1 MSTVRMTQ
9 APRVAR
15 QLPARASLRSINLSG
30 LTNSPSSRI
39 VVATITFGAIAI
51 AIFQLL
57 LHIATSSSVYE
68 LSHLQTEK
76 RELTTTTQ
84 ILGQQVD
91 SLASQQNLANAAQK
105 LGMISNANPVFLRL
119 EDQKVFGK
127 PKAALTADGRVS
139 RNLVPNS
146 AMVRTSVIADPTAS
160 LAADSANA
168 TSTTG
173 STIETGTPQA
183 AGFVAVKS
191 NVANGSSA
199 IRSVVSTSGGI
210 PASPTH

>member
-1 MSTVRMTQ
+1 MSAIRLTQ
-9 APRVAR
+9 PQRNSR

-30 LTNSPSSRI
+30 LASSPSSRV
-39 VVATITFGAIAI
+39 VVATITLGAIGI
-51 AIFQLL
+51 AILQLL

-119 EDQKVFGK
+119 ADQKVFGK

-146 AMVRTSVIADPTAS
+146 AMIRSSVLATPTTEAATG
-160 LAADSANA
+160 LAAVE
-168 TSTTG
+168 TTG
-173 STIETGTPQA
+173 ANPQA
-183 AGFVAVKS
+183 AGFVAVKP

-199 IRSVVSTSGGI
+199 VSSVVSNSGGI

>member
-1 MSTVRMTQ
+1 MSTARLTQ
-9 APRVAR
+9 APRSAR
-15 QLPARASLRSINLSG
+15 QLPARSSLRSINLSG
-30 LTNSPSSRI
+30 LTNSPSSR
-39 VVATITFGAIAI
+39 VVVLTITLGAVAI

-76 RELTTTTQ
+76 RELSTTTQ

-146 AMVRTSVIADPTAS
+146 AMTLSSVIVAPETTPATE
-160 LAADSANA
+160 LAAAGSA
-168 TSTTG
+168 
-173 STIETGTPQA
+173 PQA
-183 AGFVAVKS
+183 AAFVPVKG
-191 NVANGSSA
+191 NVANGSTA
-199 IRSVVSTSGGI
+199 IGSVVSNSGGI

>member
-1 MSTVRMTQ
+1 MSTARLTQ
-9 APRVAR
+9 APRSAR

-30 LTNSPSSRI
+30 LANSSSSRVVVLTI
-39 VVATITFGAIAI
+39 SAGVVAIAL
-51 AIFQLL
+51 FQLL

-76 RELTTTTQ
+76 RELTTSTQ

-91 SLASQQNLANAAQK
+91 SLSSQQNLANAAEK

-146 AMVRTSVIADPTAS
+146 AMTRTSVIADPAATATVETATGNP
-160 LAADSANA
+160 AA
-168 TSTTG
+168 
-173 STIETGTPQA
+173 QA
-183 AGFVAVKS
+183 AAFVPVNS
-191 NVANGSSA
+191 NVANGSTA
-199 IRSVVSTSGGI
+199 VRSVISTSGGI

>member
-1 MSTVRMTQ
+1 MSTVRLTQ
-9 APRVAR
+9 APRAAR

-30 LTNSPSSRI
+30 LANSPSSRV
-39 VVATITFGAIAI
+39 VVATITLGAIAI

-76 RELTTTTQ
+76 RDLTTTTQ

-91 SLASQQNLANAAQK
+91 SLASQQNLANAAEK

-119 EDQKVFGK
+119 ADQKVFGK
-127 PKAALTADGRVS
+127 PTAALTIDGRVS
-139 RNLVPNS
+139 RNLVPNA
-146 AMVRTSVIADPTAS
+146 AMVRSSVIVDPTVTNTV
-160 LAADSANA
+160 DA
-168 TSTTG
+168 TSTSVTG
-173 STIETGTPQA
+173 MQPLA
-183 AGFVAVKS
+183 AGVTPVNP
-191 NVANGSSA
+191 NVAKVPSSVS
-199 IRSVVSTSGGI
+199 SVVSSSGGI

>member
-1 MSTVRMTQ
+1 MSTVRLTQ
-9 APRVAR
+9 AQRSPR

-30 LTNSPSSRI
+30 LTSSSSSRV
-39 VVATITFGAIAI
+39 VVATITLGAIAI

-68 LSHLQTEK
+68 LAHLQSEK

-119 EDQKVFGK
+119 ADQKVFGK

-146 AMVRTSVIADPTAS
+146 AMIRTSVITAPTATLAS
-160 LAADSANA
+160 DLAAPVSAVA
-168 TSTTG
+168 
-173 STIETGTPQA
+173 PQA
-183 AGFVAVKS
+183 AGLVAVKP
-191 NVANGSSA
+191 NVAPVTTAVS
-199 IRSVVSTSGGI
+199 SVVSISGGI

>member
-1 MSTVRMTQ
+1 
-9 APRVAR
+9 
-15 QLPARASLRSINLSG
+15 
-30 LTNSPSSRI
+30 
-39 VVATITFGAIAI
+39 VVVLTITLGAVAI

-76 RELTTTTQ
+76 RELSTTTQ

-146 AMVRTSVIADPTAS
+146 AMIRSSVIVTPETIPATEMAASGTA
-160 LAADSANA
+160 
-168 TSTTG
+168 
-173 STIETGTPQA
+173 PQA
-183 AGFVAVKS
+183 AAFVTVKA
-191 NVANGSSA
+191 NVANGSTA
-199 IRSVVSTSGGI
+199 IGSVVSNSGGI

>member
-1 MSTVRMTQ
+1 MSTARLTQ
-9 APRVAR
+9 APRSAR

-30 LTNSPSSRI
+30 LTSSPSSRV
-39 VVATITFGAIAI
+39 VVATITLGAVAI

-91 SLASQQNLANAAQK
+91 SLASQQNLANAAEK

-146 AMVRTSVIADPTAS
+146 AMIRTSVIADPTS
-160 LAADSANA
+160 TLAADA
-168 TSTTG
+168 TNTVA
-173 STIETGTPQA
+173 TGTPQA
-183 AGFVAVKS
+183 AGFVAVKA
-191 NVANGSSA
+191 NVANTPSA
-199 IRSVVSTSGGI
+199 VSSVVSTSGGI

>member
-1 MSTVRMTQ
+1 MSTARLTQ
-9 APRVAR
+9 APRSAR
-15 QLPARASLRSINLSG
+15 QLPARATLRSINLSG
-30 LTNSPSSRI
+30 LANSSSSRVVVLTI
-39 VVATITFGAIAI
+39 SAGVVAIAL
-51 AIFQLL
+51 FQLL

-76 RELTTTTQ
+76 RELTTSTQ

-91 SLASQQNLANAAQK
+91 SLSSQQNLANAAEK

-146 AMVRTSVIADPTAS
+146 AMIRSSVIADPAATA
-160 LAADSANA
+160 AVDTA
-168 TSTTG
+168 
-173 STIETGTPQA
+173 TGTQA
-183 AGFVAVKS
+183 AQAAAFVPVNS
-191 NVANGSSA
+191 NVANGSTA
-199 IRSVVSTSGGI
+199 VRSVISTSGGI

>member
-1 MSTVRMTQ
+1 MSTARLTQ
-9 APRVAR
+9 APRSAR

-30 LTNSPSSRI
+30 LANSSSSRVVVMTI
-39 VVATITFGAIAI
+39 SAGVVAIAL
-51 AIFQLL
+51 FQLL

-76 RELTTTTQ
+76 RELTTSTQ

-91 SLASQQNLANAAQK
+91 SLSSQQNLANAAEK

-146 AMVRTSVIADPTAS
+146 AMIRTSVIADPAATA
-160 LAADSANA
+160 AVDTA
-168 TSTTG
+168 
-173 STIETGTPQA
+173 TGTPAAQA
-183 AGFVAVKS
+183 AAFVPVNS
-191 NVANGSSA
+191 NVANGSTPV
-199 IRSVVSTSGGI
+199 RSVISTSGGI

>member
-1 MSTVRMTQ
+1 MSTVRLTQ
-9 APRVAR
+9 AQRSPR

-30 LTNSPSSRI
+30 LTNSSSSRV
-39 VVATITFGAIAI
+39 VVATITLGAIAI

-68 LSHLQTEK
+68 LAHLQGEK

-91 SLASQQNLANAAQK
+91 SLASQQNLANAAEK

-119 EDQKVFGK
+119 ADQKVFGK

-139 RNLVPNS
+139 RNLVPNA
-146 AMVRTSVIADPTAS
+146 AMIRTSVITTATATLPS
-160 LAADSANA
+160 ELESAVAAGN
-168 TSTTG
+168 
-173 STIETGTPQA
+173 PQA
-183 AGFVAVKS
+183 AGFVAVKP
-191 NVANGSSA
+191 NVAPMTTAVS
-199 IRSVVSTSGGI
+199 SVVSNSGGI

>member
-1 MSTVRMTQ
+1 MSTARLTQ
-9 APRVAR
+9 APRATR

-30 LTNSPSSRI
+30 LTNSSSSRV
-39 VVATITFGAIAI
+39 VVATITLGAVAI

-68 LSHLQTEK
+68 LAHLQTEK
-76 RELTTTTQ
+76 RDLTTTTQ

-91 SLASQQNLANAAQK
+91 SLASQQNLANAAEK

-119 EDQKVFGK
+119 EDQRVFGK

-139 RNLVPNS
+139 RNLVPNA
-146 AMVRTSVIADPTAS
+146 AMVRSSVIVAP
-160 LAADSANA
+160 
-168 TSTTG
+168 TSTVAEAAAPVSG
-173 STIETGTPQA
+173 AAPQA
-183 AGFVAVKS
+183 AAFVPAKV
-191 NVANGSSA
+191 NVANGSTAVS
-199 IRSVVSTSGGI
+199 SVVSISGGI

>member
-1 MSTVRMTQ
+1 V
-9 APRVAR
+9 
-15 QLPARASLRSINLSG
+15 
-30 LTNSPSSRI
+30 
-39 VVATITFGAIAI
+39 AI

-57 LHIATSSSVYE
+57 LHIGTSSSVYE
-68 LSHLQTEK
+68 LAHLQSEK

-119 EDQKVFGK
+119 ADQKVFGK

-146 AMVRTSVIADPTAS
+146 AMIRTSVITAPTETLTAE
-160 LAADSANA
+160 LAAGTNA
-168 TSTTG
+168 A
-173 STIETGTPQA
+173 TPQA
-183 AGFVAVKS
+183 AGFVAVKP
-191 NVANGSSA
+191 NVAPVANAVS
-199 IRSVVSTSGGI
+199 SVVSNSGGI

>member
-1 MSTVRMTQ
+1 MSTARLTQ
-9 APRVAR
+9 AQRSPR

-30 LTNSPSSRI
+30 LTNSSSSRV
-39 VVATITFGAIAI
+39 VVATITLGAITI

-68 LSHLQTEK
+68 LAHLQGEK

-119 EDQKVFGK
+119 ADQKVFGK

-146 AMVRTSVIADPTAS
+146 AMTRTSVIATPTAA
-160 LAADSANA
+160 LATELESGTAVAN
-168 TSTTG
+168 
-173 STIETGTPQA
+173 PQA
-183 AGFVAVKS
+183 AGLVAVKP
-191 NVANGSSA
+191 NVAPVSTVVS
-199 IRSVVSTSGGI
+199 SVVSNSGGI

>member
-1 MSTVRMTQ
+1 MSTVRLTQ
-9 APRVAR
+9 APRSAR
-15 QLPARASLRSINLSG
+15 QLPDRASLRSINLSG
-30 LTNSPSSRI
+30 LTSSPSSRV
-39 VVATITFGAIAI
+39 VVATITLGAVAI

-91 SLASQQNLANAAQK
+91 SLASQQNLANAAEK

-146 AMVRTSVIADPTAS
+146 AMIRTSVIADPTS
-160 LAADSANA
+160 TLAADA
-168 TSTTG
+168 TNTVA
-173 STIETGTPQA
+173 TGTPQA
-183 AGFVAVKS
+183 AGFVAVKA
-191 NVANGSSA
+191 NVANTPSA
-199 IRSVVSTSGGI
+199 VSSVVSTSGGI

>member
-1 MSTVRMTQ
+1 MSTARLTQ
-9 APRVAR
+9 PTRSTR
-15 QLPARASLRSINLSG
+15 QLPARSGLRSINLTG
-30 LTNSPSSRI
+30 LTNSSSSRV
-39 VVATITFGAIAI
+39 VVATITLGAVAI

-76 RELTTTTQ
+76 RELTTSTQ

-91 SLASQQNLANAAQK
+91 SLASQQNLANAAEK

-119 EDQKVFGK
+119 ADQKVFGK

-146 AMVRTSVIADPTAS
+146 AMIRSSVISDPA
-160 LAADSANA
+160 A
-168 TSTTG
+168 TSDATTVAG
-173 STIETGTPQA
+173 STTAQV
-183 AGFVAVKS
+183 AGFVNV
-191 NVANGSSA
+191 NVANGSTA
-199 IRSVVSTSGGI
+199 VRSVISTSGGI

>member
-1 MSTVRMTQ
+1 MSTARLTQ
-9 APRVAR
+9 APTAVR

-30 LTNSPSSRI
+30 LTNSSSSRVI
-39 VVATITFGAIAI
+39 VATITLGAVAIAI
-51 AIFQLL
+51 LQLL

-76 RELTTTTQ
+76 RELSTTTQ

-91 SLASQQNLANAAQK
+91 SLASQQNLANAAEK

-119 EDQKVFGK
+119 ADEKVFGK

-146 AMVRTSVIADPTAS
+146 AMTSSSIIAAPTAIQ
-160 LAADSANA
+160 AADGS
-168 TSTTG
+168 TSTIAG
-173 STIETGTPQA
+173 APQA
-183 AGFVAVKS
+183 AAFIPVNA
-191 NVANGSSA
+191 NVANPSTA
-199 IRSVVSTSGGI
+199 VHSVVSTSGGI

>member
-1 MSTVRMTQ
+1 M
-9 APRVAR
+9 
-15 QLPARASLRSINLSG
+15 
-30 LTNSPSSRI
+30 
-39 VVATITFGAIAI
+39 
-51 AIFQLL
+51 FQLL

-68 LSHLQTEK
+68 LAHLQSEK

-119 EDQKVFGK
+119 ADQKVFGK

-146 AMVRTSVIADPTAS
+146 AMIRTSVITAPTAA
-160 LAADSANA
+160 LTGELEADAAGAN
-168 TSTTG
+168 
-173 STIETGTPQA
+173 PQA
-183 AGFVAVKS
+183 AGFVAVKP
-191 NVANGSSA
+191 NVAPVTTVVG
-199 IRSVVSTSGGI
+199 SVVSKSDGI
-210 PASPTH
+210 PASPTR

>member
-1 MSTVRMTQ
+1 MSTVRLTQ
-9 APRVAR
+9 APRAAR
-15 QLPARASLRSINLSG
+15 QLPARSSLRSINLSG
-30 LTNSPSSRI
+30 LANSSSSR
-39 VVATITFGAIAI
+39 VVVLTITLGAVGI

-68 LSHLQTEK
+68 LSHLQAEK

-91 SLASQQNLANAAQK
+91 SLASQQNLANSAEK

-146 AMVRTSVIADPTAS
+146 AMIRSSVIVSPNAS
-160 LAADSANA
+160 GISDAAA
-168 TSTTG
+168 TG
-173 STIETGTPQA
+173 NLPQA
-183 AGFVAVKS
+183 AGFVPVKL
-191 NVANGSSA
+191 NVANTSTAVG
-199 IRSVVSTSGGI
+199 SVVSNSGGI

>member
-1 MSTVRMTQ
+1 MSTARLTQ
-9 APRVAR
+9 APRSAR
-15 QLPARASLRSINLSG
+15 QLPARSSLRSINLSG
-30 LTNSPSSRI
+30 LTNSPSSR
-39 VVATITFGAIAI
+39 VVVLTITLGAVAI

-68 LSHLQTEK
+68 LSHLQTER
-76 RELTTTTQ
+76 RELSTTTQ

-146 AMVRTSVIADPTAS
+146 AMTLSSVIVAPETTPATES
-160 LAADSANA
+160 AAAAGSA
-168 TSTTG
+168 
-173 STIETGTPQA
+173 PQA
-183 AGFVAVKS
+183 AAFVPVKG
-191 NVANGSSA
+191 NVANGSTA
-199 IRSVVSTSGGI
+199 IGSVVSNSGGI

>member
-1 MSTVRMTQ
+1 MSTVRLTQ
-9 APRVAR
+9 APRTSR

-30 LTNSPSSRI
+30 LTNSSSSRV
-39 VVATITFGAIAI
+39 VVATITVGAIAI

-146 AMVRTSVIADPTAS
+146 AMTRTSVIADPTS
-160 LAADSANA
+160 ILAADA
-168 TSTTG
+168 TNTISTG
-173 STIETGTPQA
+173 APQA
-183 AGFVAVKS
+183 AGFVKV
-191 NVANGSSA
+191 NVANGSSPVN
-199 IRSVVSTSGGI
+199 SVVSSSGGI

>member
-1 MSTVRMTQ
+1 MSTVRLNQ
-9 APRVAR
+9 APRAAR
-15 QLPARASLRSINLSG
+15 QLPARSSLRSINLSG
-30 LTNSPSSRI
+30 LANSSSSR
-39 VVATITFGAIAI
+39 VVVLTITVGAVAI

-91 SLASQQNLANAAQK
+91 SLASQQNLANAAEK

-146 AMVRTSVIADPTAS
+146 AMIRSSVIESPATLTA
-160 LAADSANA
+160 AEA
-168 TSTTG
+168 TPSG
-173 STIETGTPQA
+173 LLPQA
-183 AGFVAVKS
+183 AAFVPVKS
-191 NVANGSSA
+191 NVANGSTAVS
-199 IRSVVSTSGGI
+199 SVVSTGGGI

>member
-1 MSTVRMTQ
+1 MSTVRLTQ
-9 APRVAR
+9 APGAAR

-30 LTNSPSSRI
+30 LTSSSSSRV
-39 VVATITFGAIAI
+39 VVATITLGAVAIAI
-51 AIFQLL
+51 LQLL
-57 LHIATSSSVYE
+57 LNIATSSSVYE

-76 RELTTTTQ
+76 RDLSTTTQ

-91 SLASQQNLANAAQK
+91 SLASQQNLANAAEK

-119 EDQKVFGK
+119 SDERVFGK

-146 AMVRTSVIADPTAS
+146 AMTQSSVIADPAATATV
-160 LAADSANA
+160 AA
-168 TSTTG
+168 G
-173 STIETGTPQA
+173 STPNAGAPQA
-183 AGFVAVKS
+183 LGFVAVKS

-199 IRSVVSTSGGI
+199 VSSVVSTSGGI

>member
-1 MSTVRMTQ
+1 V
-9 APRVAR
+9 
-15 QLPARASLRSINLSG
+15 L
-30 LTNSPSSRI
+30 
-39 VVATITFGAIAI
+39 TITIGAVAI

-76 RELTTTTQ
+76 RELSTTTQ

-91 SLASQQNLANAAQK
+91 SLASQQNLANAAEK

-119 EDQKVFGK
+119 QDQKVFGK

-146 AMVRTSVIADPTAS
+146 AMVRSSVIVT
-160 LAADSANA
+160 ANA
-168 TSTTG
+168 APVADAAVSG
-173 STIETGTPQA
+173 VVPQA
-183 AGFVAVKS
+183 AGFVPVKA
-191 NVANGSSA
+191 NVANLSTAVG
-199 IRSVVSTSGGI
+199 SVVSNSGGI

>member
-1 MSTVRMTQ
+1 MSTARLTQ
-9 APRVAR
+9 AQRSPR
-15 QLPARASLRSINLSG
+15 QLPARASIRSINLSG
-30 LTNSPSSRI
+30 LTNSTSSRV
-39 VVATITFGAIAI
+39 VVATITLGAIAI

-68 LSHLQTEK
+68 LAHLQSEK

-119 EDQKVFGK
+119 ADQKVFGK

-146 AMVRTSVIADPTAS
+146 AMIRTSVIATP
-160 LAADSANA
+160 AAAPATELESGVSA
-168 TSTTG
+168 
-173 STIETGTPQA
+173 TIPKA
-183 AGFVAVKS
+183 AGVVAVKS
-191 NVANGSSA
+191 NVAPVTTAVS
-199 IRSVVSTSGGI
+199 SVVSNSGGI

>member
-1 MSTVRMTQ
+1 MSTARLTH
-9 APRVAR
+9 APRSAR
-15 QLPARASLRSINLSG
+15 QLPARSSLRSINLSG
-30 LTNSPSSRI
+30 LTNSPSSR
-39 VVATITFGAIAI
+39 VVVLTITFGAVAI

-68 LSHLQTEK
+68 LSHLQVEK

-91 SLASQQNLANAAQK
+91 SLASQQNLADAAEK

-119 EDQKVFGK
+119 SDQKVFGK

-146 AMVRTSVIADPTAS
+146 AMIRSSVIVTSGNSAAVDAAAGGLAPQTTAS
-160 LAADSANA
+160 
-168 TSTTG
+168 
-173 STIETGTPQA
+173 I
-183 AGFVAVKS
+183 AVNG

-199 IRSVVSTSGGI
+199 LGSVVSNSGGI

>member
-1 MSTVRMTQ
+1 MSTVRLTQ
-9 APRVAR
+9 AQRSPR

-30 LTNSPSSRI
+30 LTSSSSSRV
-39 VVATITFGAIAI
+39 VVATITLGAIAI

-68 LSHLQTEK
+68 LAHLQGEK

-119 EDQKVFGK
+119 ADQKVFGK

-146 AMVRTSVIADPTAS
+146 AMIRTSVITAPTATLVTELDGGVS
-160 LAADSANA
+160 
-168 TSTTG
+168 
-173 STIETGTPQA
+173 TPQA
-183 AGFVAVKS
+183 AGLVAVKP
-191 NVANGSSA
+191 NVAPVTLAVS
-199 IRSVVSTSGGI
+199 SVVSNSGGI

>member
-1 MSTVRMTQ
+1 MSTARLTQ
-9 APRVAR
+9 APRSAR
-15 QLPARASLRSINLSG
+15 QLPARSSLRSINLSG
-30 LTNSPSSRI
+30 LTNSPSSR
-39 VVATITFGAIAI
+39 VVVLTITLGAVAI

-76 RELTTTTQ
+76 RELSTTTQ

-146 AMVRTSVIADPTAS
+146 AMVRSSVIVTPETAPVTE
-160 LAADSANA
+160 LAASATA
-168 TSTTG
+168 
-173 STIETGTPQA
+173 PQA
-183 AGFVAVKS
+183 AAFVPVKA
-191 NVANGSSA
+191 NVANGSTA
-199 IRSVVSTSGGI
+199 IGSVVSNSGGI

>member
-1 MSTVRMTQ
+1 MSTARLTQ
-9 APRVAR
+9 AQRSPR

-30 LTNSPSSRI
+30 LTSSSSSRV
-39 VVATITFGAIAI
+39 VVATITLGAIGI

-68 LSHLQTEK
+68 LAHLQSEK

-119 EDQKVFGK
+119 ADQKVFGK

-146 AMVRTSVIADPTAS
+146 AMIRTSVITAPTTALAS
-160 LAADSANA
+160 DLVTPVSAV
-168 TSTTG
+168 
-173 STIETGTPQA
+173 TPQA
-183 AGFVAVKS
+183 AGLVAVKP
-191 NVANGSSA
+191 NVAPVTTSVS
-199 IRSVVSTSGGI
+199 SVVSNSGGI

>member
-1 MSTVRMTQ
+1 MSTARLTQ
-9 APRVAR
+9 APRSAR
-15 QLPARASLRSINLSG
+15 QLPARATLRSINLSG
-30 LTNSPSSRI
+30 LANSSSSRVVVLTI
-39 VVATITFGAIAI
+39 SAGVVAIAL
-51 AIFQLL
+51 FQLL

-76 RELTTTTQ
+76 RELTTSTQ

-91 SLASQQNLANAAQK
+91 SLSSQQNLANAAEK

-146 AMVRTSVIADPTAS
+146 AMIRSSVIADPAATA
-160 LAADSANA
+160 AVD
-168 TSTTG
+168 TVTG
-173 STIETGTPQA
+173 NPTAQA
-183 AGFVAVKS
+183 AAFVPVNS
-191 NVANGSSA
+191 NVANGSTA
-199 IRSVVSTSGGI
+199 VRSVISTSGGI

>member
-9 APRVAR
+9 APRAAR
-15 QLPARASLRSINLSG
+15 QLPARASLRSINLAG
-30 LTNSPSSRI
+30 LTSSSSSRV
-39 VVATITFGAIAI
+39 VVATITLGAIAI

-146 AMVRTSVIADPTAS
+146 AMIRTSVIADPATT
-160 LAADSANA
+160 LAADATNTISA
-168 TSTTG
+168 G
-173 STIETGTPQA
+173 SPQA

-191 NVANGSSA
+191 NVATSVSQ
-199 IRSVVSTSGGI
+199 ISSVVSTSGGI

>member
-1 MSTVRMTQ
+1 MSTARLAQ
-9 APRVAR
+9 ASRSPR
-15 QLPARASLRSINLSG
+15 QLPARSSLRSINLSG
-30 LTNSPSSRI
+30 LTNSASSR
-39 VVATITFGAIAI
+39 VVVLTITVGAVAI

-76 RELTTTTQ
+76 RELATTTQ

-119 EDQKVFGK
+119 EDQKVFGE

-146 AMVRTSVIADPTAS
+146 AMVRSSVIVTAE
-160 LAADSANA
+160 AAPAAEA
-168 TSTTG
+168 TVSG
-173 STIETGTPQA
+173 VVPQA
-183 AGFVAVKS
+183 AGFVPVKS
-191 NVANGSSA
+191 NVANGSA
-199 IRSVVSTSGGI
+199 TTGSVVSNSGGI

>member
-1 MSTVRMTQ
+1 MSTARLTQ
-9 APRVAR
+9 APLSTRA
-15 QLPARASLRSINLSG
+15 LPARASLRSINLSG
-30 LTNSPSSRI
+30 LTNSSSSRVVVLTI
-39 VVATITFGAIAI
+39 SAGVVAIAL
-51 AIFQLL
+51 FQLL

-68 LSHLQTEK
+68 LSHLQNEK
-76 RELTTTTQ
+76 RELTTSTQ

-91 SLASQQNLANAAQK
+91 SLSSQQNLANAAQK

-146 AMVRTSVIADPTAS
+146 AMIRTSVIADPAAS
-160 LAADSANA
+160 AAADAVA
-168 TSTTG
+168 PA
-173 STIETGTPQA
+173 GTPAAQA
-183 AGFVAVKS
+183 AAFVPVNS
-191 NVANGSSA
+191 NVANGSTA
-199 IRSVVSTSGGI
+199 VGSVISTSGGI